1 MSSRTARGA
10 CILLAA
16 LAAASCSRKAPAETE
31 RLAILRFENLSPG
44 TAPEWAGRAFSE
56 VITAELSGDTGLYAI
71 PASRLQQ
78 LNSAMGARP
87 VSAPGISAE
96 APLAI
101 AAGANRIGYG
111 AYSVTSGRLHARLT
125 IEDPE
130 GRRMARGPI
139 EVTVEASDVI
149 GAATSLAK
157 AVSAKAQPYGTTNE
171 RALEAYTTA
180 MEAPDG
186 GSIAAGA
193 QQAIA
198 IDPNF
203 GSAYALLAEMRAKQ
217 QDRAGALSLLQAAMA
232 REGALQPME
241 RVRIAMLDASLRGD
255 PGSMEKALGLFLKT
269 SPLDPAAWR
278 AAAQFEATR
287 HNYLAATLAYQ
298 RALAVEPKDA
308 TSWNELG
315 YTAAYAGNFDL
326 ARTAIGH
333 YRELRPADPNPLDT
347 LGDIEFLAG
356 RFAEAERLYLEAN
369 QKSPQF
375 LGGADVYKAA
385 VAHLMT
391 GDVTGA
397 DAIAKKSDAL
407 ASSADWLW
415 LSGRREQAFA
425 KLSADAPALAGR
437 DAQSRA
443 YTQLTIWAM
452 AMGDRD
458 AAARFSQQ
466 AAATATPATGAIV
479 AVARFIALPPA
490 PPEEWS
496 SRASQMFPNAPAG
509 SVKDYALAYALLL
522 DGHFA
527 AAVPVL
533 TQLDARTP
541 ANGDRS
547 AAVELAWALVQ
558 SGKPQ
563 DAAPLLKLNPVPNF
577 GATAVFVPLYFPRIF
592 QLRAAIGENAPENQ
606 RVYAALGGK

>member
-1 MSSRTARGA
+1 VFFRTARAA
-10 CILLAA
+10 CVLLAA

-44 TAPEWAGRAFSE
+44 TAPDWMGRAFSE
-56 VITAELSGDTGLYAI
+56 VITAELSGPTGLYAI
-71 PASRLQQ
+71 PTSRLHQ
-78 LNSAMGARP
+78 LNAAMGARP
-87 VSAPGISAE
+87 VAAPGISAE

-101 AAGANRIGYG
+101 AAGANRLGYG
-111 AYSVTSGRLHARLT
+111 DYSVIGGRLHARLT
-125 IEDPE
+125 IDNP
-130 GRRMARGPI
+130 GRRQAARSPI
-139 EVTVEASDVI
+139 EVSIEAGDVV
-149 GAATSLAK
+149 GAATALAK
-157 AVSAKAQPYGTTNE
+157 AISAQAQPYGTSNE

-180 MEAPDG
+180 MEAPDA

-198 IDPNF
+198 ADPNF
-203 GSAYALLAEMRAKQ
+203 ASAYALLAEMRAKQ
-217 QDRAGALSLLQAAMA
+217 QDRAGALALLQAAMA
-232 REGALQPME
+232 REGSLQPFE

-255 PGSMEKALGLFLKT
+255 AKLLEKALGLFLKT

-278 AAAQFEATR
+278 AAAQFEVTR
-287 HNYLAATLAYQ
+287 HKYPEASQAYE
-298 RALAVEPKDA
+298 RALAIEPEDG

-326 ARTAIGH
+326 ARSAIGH
-333 YRELRPADPNPLDT
+333 YRALRPADPNPLDT
-347 LGDIEFLAG
+347 IGDIEFLAG
-356 RFAEAERLYLEAN
+356 RFAEAERWYLEAN
-369 QKSPQF
+369 QKSPEF

-385 VAHLMT
+385 MAHLMT
-391 GDVTGA
+391 GDVAGA
-397 DAIAKKSDAL
+397 DAVAKKSEAL
-407 ASSADWLW
+407 ASSAEWLW

-425 KLSADAPALAGR
+425 KLSSDAAALAGR

-452 AMGDRD
+452 SLGKRD

-479 AVARFIALPPA
+479 AVARFLALPSA
-490 PPEEWS
+490 SPEEWS
-496 SRASQMFPNAPAG
+496 SRASQMFPNAPPG
-509 SVKDYALAYALLL
+509 SVKDYALAYALLF

-533 TQLDARTP
+533 TQLDARIP

-547 AAVELAWALVQ
+547 AAIELAWALVQ

-592 QLRAAIGENAPENQ
+592 QLRAAVGENAAEN
-606 RVYAALGGK
+606 RRMYAALGGK